1 MKYKYKELKS
11 IVLIKTYEPK
21 GTRTPLEDTA
31 PLKDRLPPPL
41 KFLKSSVLRKY
52 ITSKFPS
59 PLKIGGGVHLLIGVT

>member
-41 KFLKSSVLRKY
+41 KF
-52 ITSKFPS
+52 
-59 PLKIGGGVHLLIGVT
+59 